1 MTTKIRKSD
10 ISRQLGRILGKSTR
24 SAARGWDVLT
34 EGTRVVITLNHFT
47 PEQDRT
53 AYDHITAA
61 LGTRYRLDYTATLD
75 DYSYLP
81 DDYSNCA
88 VIDVRPLPT
97 QEPAMADQD
106 PTPTVTVTLP
116 GKFCDYFD
124 GTGLV
129 QGQDDHDPECKIT
142 REAYEAGTIGRTPRG
157 YYRKITTSSTTVL
170 RLLAEYADTCIDA
183 NTHGN
188 DTPEERAEGQAA
200 RKAYQRAQ
208 DALKTL
214 TAAQAQQ
221 TAQEAP
227 TAAQE
232 PQTPAGG
239 PQEAEEGAEHYVT
252 VNDGT
257 RIGNA
262 LGPYPTD
269 EEARANLPRVRA
281 FLDANDPNSD
291 AYEYGTFRVRGYGR
305 KLGAGTLKSRIGLHA
320 PQERPA
326 TVDTDPAPS
335 LTSWERETLANAHQ
349 APTTPR
355 EPSADLNT
363 AQGDD
368 PQGPQEARAVLF
380 TDHRRCE
387 HRKTLPAD
395 HAHTCPVYD
404 DGATAERCNCHYSDA
419 RCEAQQ
425 ATATPVTVEWTHTVH
440 GHHNAT
446 ATLNGTTYQLTHI
459 THAAHERGA
468 LGNHLAHAP
477 HADGRLGP
485 VIARTWDLPTLL
497 AALADHQNIPG
508 ALVVRE
514 TGRNRL
520 TRR

>member
-24 SAARGWDVLT
+24 SAARGWDVIT

-214 TAAQAQQ
+214 KAAQAQQ

-232 PQTPAGG
+232 PQKPAEG

-257 RIGNA
+257 RIGKA

-269 EEARANLPRVRA
+269 EEASANLPRVRA
-281 FLDANDPNSD
+281 FLDANDPNAD
-291 AYEYGTFRVRGYGR
+291 AYEYGTFRV
-305 KLGAGTLKSRIGLHA
+305 L
-320 PQERPA
+320 
-326 TVDTDPAPS
+326 DTDPAPS
-335 LTSWERETLANAHQ
+335 LTSWERELLATADTL
-349 APTTPR
+349 PTADR

-387 HRKTLPAD
+387 HRKNVSGD

-404 DGATAERCNCHYSDA
+404 EGATAERCNCHYSDA

-446 ATLNGTTYQLTHI
+446 ATLDGTTYQLTHI

-477 HADGRLGP
+477 STDGRLGP
-485 VIARTWDLPTLL
+485 VIARAWDLSTLL

-514 TGRNRL
+514 SGRNRL